1 MGIMSP
7 DPEQGSAIVTMLS
20 LHPNLHAWSAA
31 FARSE
36 AGGDHAWVV
45 DVLRDE
51 GPALV
56 RLLWRMLGREQ
67 DVLDA
72 YQDTFCRLMARSRE
86 AGATPARGY
95 VYRTAMNIALDMR
108 RRRSVRHDHLAD
120 AASRLTSVAESQTNE
135 STDPSLLESLR
146 RAVDA
151 LPQRL
156 REVIALRD
164 LAGMPYRDVARILGL
179 SCGTARV
186 YRREAIVALSAL
198 LKDC

>member
-1 MGIMSP
+1 
-7 DPEQGSAIVTMLS
+7 VTALA
-20 LHPNLHAWSAA
+20 PNFVLDAWSAA

-36 AGGDHAWVV
+36 ANGDHAWVV
-45 DVLRDE
+45 DVLRDD

-72 YQDTFCRLMARSRE
+72 YQDTFCRLIARSRE
-86 AGATPARGY
+86 AGAPPARGY

-108 RRRSVRHDHLAD
+108 RRRSVRHDHVAD
-120 AASRLTSVAESQTNE
+120 AASRLTSLAESQSSNE
-135 STDPSLLESLR
+135 STDPTLLESLR

-151 LPQRL
+151 LPPRL
-156 REVIALRD
+156 REVIVLRD

-179 SCGTARV
+179 SNGTARV

-198 LKDC
+198 LKD